1 MIKTALKRAL
11 IAVELP
17 QKVAIDY
24 GFKKTELSGYKKGI
38 RAISLEKALFLSK
51 IYGVDEDFT
60 KYLKYEMDNFISS
73 QNL

>member
-17 QKVAIDY
+17 QRFAIDY
-24 GFKKTELSGYKKGI
+24 GFTKTELSGYKKGI

>member
-24 GFKKTELSGYKKGI
+24 GFTKTELSGYKKGI
-38 RAISLEKALFLSK
+38 RAISLEKALLLSK

>member
-17 QKVAIDY
+17 QKIAIDY
-24 GFKKTELSGYKKGI
+24 GFTKTEISGYKKGN
-38 RAISLEKALFLSK
+38 RAISLGKALFLCK
-51 IYGVDEDFT
+51 IYSVDEDFT
-60 KYLKYEMDNFISS
+60 KYLKDEMDTFLSL

>member
-1 MIKTALKRAL
+1 MIKTALKRTLA
-11 IAVELP
+11 AVELP
-17 QKVAIDY
+17 QKIGIDY
-24 GFKKTELSGYKKGI
+24 GFTKTELSGYKKGI

-60 KYLKYEMDNFISS
+60 KYLKYEMDSFLSS

>member
-24 GFKKTELSGYKKGI
+24 GFTKAELSGYKKGI

-60 KYLKYEMDNFISS
+60 KYLKYEMNNFISS